1 MYSSERGTNENT
13 NGLIRQYIPKGTS
26 MKDLTQAQCDRIAKE
41 LNTRPRKQR
50 GFKIPEEIHYGW
62 KLLLLHFKLD
72 TKRHI
77 TF

>member
-1 MYSSERGTNENT
+1 
-13 NGLIRQYIPKGTS
+13 